1 MDTMKRIFSLLLLL
15 FVFSPVSFSEE
26 QKEIQFI
33 YINGSNNND
42 KKMTKW
48 FFEGVEK
55 MHPNMLKT
63 FNSSDFVK
71 QYFLESGKYKISEQ
85 PETFFWGDRS
95 NKEIQTLNSEL
106 KFTKMF
112 SPKLAQT
119 VRALLAHC
127 LHDAIWVSH
136 YRNMHPVIEDLHK
149 QVMYNYE
156 NNKEVVLLGYSAG
169 AFVTYEYLFNKARSI
184 DVIDYLK
191 QTNVSSEFLN
201 FAIENKQ
208 EKTCID
214 ALIDSGLAVY
224 SADGKLV
231 PMDNKTSREA
241 YLKLNDY
248 TCKSCIPENSLKGII
263 NFASPLVLFYSDI
276 SNPNYPL
283 TYYNK
288 LLYKYIL
295 ENQMFC
301 LTVNYADDPLGYP
314 TNKNISYKDLKDKI
328 GIEIV
333 PNKGFLYSKSKVK
346 SRRTFIGAHTSYW
359 ETSKKFSKAVVDAYK
374 EGYILYSDNEL

>member
-1 MDTMKRIFSLLLLL
+1 MKKILLLLL
-15 FVFSPVSFSEE
+15 ILLLFSPICFADE

-48 FFEGVEK
+48 FFDGVEK

-63 FNSSDFVK
+63 FNSSDFMK
-71 QYFLESGKYKISEQ
+71 SIFLESGKYKIAEQ

-106 KFTKMF
+106 RFTQMF
-112 SPKLAQT
+112 SPRLAQT
-119 VRALLAHC
+119 VRTLLAHC

-149 QVMYNYE
+149 QVMNNYE
-156 NNKEVVLLGYSAG
+156 NNKSVVLLGYSAG
-169 AFVTYEYLFNKARSI
+169 AFVTYEYLFNKAKSI
-184 DVIDYLK
+184 DVIDYLS
-191 QTNVSSEFLN
+191 QAEVSPEFLN

-208 EKTCID
+208 DKTCID
-214 ALIDSGLAVY
+214 ALIDSGVAVY

-231 PMDNKTSREA
+231 PINNKNSRDA

-248 TCKSCIPENSLKGII
+248 TCKSCIPEDSLKGVI
-263 NFASPLVLFYSDI
+263 NFGSPLVLFYSDI

-288 LLYKYIL
+288 NLYKYIL
-295 ENQMFC
+295 EHQFFC

-314 TNKNISYKDLKDKI
+314 TNKNVSYKDIKDKI
-328 GIEIV
+328 KMEIN
-333 PNKGFLYSKSKVK
+333 PNDGFLYSKSSAK

-359 ETSKKFSKAVVDAYK
+359 ETSKKFSKAVVEAYK